1 MNKKQIKKL
10 GLLFLIG
17 AIGYAAVEIIWRG
30 RTHWSMMIAGG
41 LCLALFSVVASKLK
55 KRGMLTKALVCA
67 ALVTAVEFIF
77 GIVFNLWLK
86 MNIWDYS
93 DLPLNLMGQ
102 ICPIFSL
109 AWAGIALAMLP
120 LVEAVN
126 KDYA

>member
-1 MNKKQIKKL
+1 
-10 GLLFLIG
+10 
-17 AIGYAAVEIIWRG
+17 
-30 RTHWSMMIAGG
+30 MMIAGG